1 MALSDEIV
9 PNSVGWYILEG
20 YPWWPVYIC
29 DTFKLRPNLHL
40 LGDGHKKILKKARD
54 FPEDFIVVYYFGS
67 HDFSIVGL
75 KKGVLRPWDC
85 AQKEQF
91 LKGHP
96 GHLTKKKGVME
107 ELTESIQE
115 AEEYLSQPEDIRLP
129 QHMVPSDLDPT
140 LEPPPP
146 ELVPQEVAIDQ
157 EMEEDEA
164 MDEVP
169 EEEYDEEE
177 EKKKLKERKKA
188 AKEKKKKLAK
198 EKKEKDKKEKKEK
211 EKKKRKSSDKKAGS
225 ISKVSKTATETDVK
239 STVVKKDTEEKKPP
253 PPDMTTEALSIIL
266 EKEIRWILVNCPFEE
281 MTTKTVRKQLEERL
295 KMDLRHHKASI
306 KEGVAR
312 VIASMEEEDAGDSAS
327 TAPEEP
333 APAPAP
339 TPTPTPATGAEAEAV
354 KPEVNLEVNEP
365 VVPATPEADAKK
377 EVNTPND
384 EEAAR
389 AERIEA
395 MKKELEAGSK
405 NLSLA
410 LELEP
415 KIMDALNSLKS
426 LDIVDKDVLAKST
439 LQSRLVKLR
448 AHRSSKISE
457 LVTLLVKKW
466 NVEDLIPA
474 PKPITKEEILELK
487 AKLENTDTSH
497 DELLVCLDQLGQ
509 MNLTI
514 DHLKTTGIARTVS
527 KLRQH
532 GNDKVSAKALELR
545 KKWIKQLNEQTAD
558 SDSGPNPLKTLK
570 TLNRILEQHSD
581 GADALK
587 LQSKQL
593 AALDQLHSMS
603 LDTQDIID
611 SKVGISVSKLR
622 KSSNDEVAKSAKK
635 LRKKW
640 QAEAKAKA

>member
-1 MALSDEIV
+1 
-9 PNSVGWYILEG
+9 
-20 YPWWPVYIC
+20 
-29 DTFKLRPNLHL
+29 
-40 LGDGHKKILKKARD
+40 
-54 FPEDFIVVYYFGS
+54 
-67 HDFSIVGL
+67 
-75 KKGVLRPWDC
+75 
-85 AQKEQF
+85 
-91 LKGHP
+91 
-96 GHLTKKKGVME
+96 
-107 ELTESIQE
+107 
-115 AEEYLSQPEDIRLP
+115 
-129 QHMVPSDLDPT
+129 
-140 LEPPPP
+140 
-146 ELVPQEVAIDQ
+146 
-157 EMEEDEA
+157 
-164 MDEVP
+164 
-169 EEEYDEEE
+169 
-177 EKKKLKERKKA
+177 
-188 AKEKKKKLAK
+188 
-198 EKKEKDKKEKKEK
+198 
-211 EKKKRKSSDKKAGS
+211 
-225 ISKVSKTATETDVK
+225 
-239 STVVKKDTEEKKPP
+239 
-253 PPDMTTEALSIIL
+253 MTTEALSIIL

-312 VIASMEEEDAGDSAS
+312 VITSMEEEDAGDSAS
-327 TAPEEP
+327 TAPEET

-339 TPTPTPATGAEAEAV
+339 ISATAAVAEAEAV
-354 KPEVNLEVNEP
+354 KPEVKVEVNEP
-365 VVPATPEADAKK
+365 VVPATAETDVKK
-377 EVNTPND
+377 ELSTVTD

-389 AERIEA
+389 ADKIET

-410 LELEP
+410 FELEP

-426 LDIVDKDVLAKST
+426 LDNVDKDVLAKST
-439 LQSRLVKLR
+439 LQPRLVKLR

-474 PKPITKEEILELK
+474 PKPITTEEILELK
-487 AKLENTDTSH
+487 AKLDDSTTSH

-545 KKWIKQLNEQTAD
+545 KKWIKQLNEQSAD

-581 GADALK
+581 GADASK

-593 AALDQLHSMS
+593 AALDQLHTMS

-622 KSSNDEVAKSAKK
+622 KSSNDDVAKSAKK